1 MLVKDNI
8 MSTSISQAV
17 EKIPQMK
24 KMIANA
30 PLCVLLCT
38 VTTYK
43 EEQTNIQLT
52 VEIVVVYLLGY
63 IQFT

>member
-8 MSTSISQAV
+8 MSKSISQAV
-17 EKIPQMK
+17 EKIPQME

-52 VEIVVVYLLGY
+52 VEIVVAYLLGY
-63 IQFT
+63 IQCT

>member
-17 EKIPQMK
+17 EKIPQIK

-30 PLCVLLCT
+30 LLCVLLCT
-38 VTTYK
+38 ATTYK

-63 IQFT
+63 IQCT

>member
-8 MSTSISQAV
+8 MSTSVSQAV

-38 VTTYK
+38 ATAVTKSRPTYS
-43 EEQTNIQLT
+43 
-52 VEIVVVYLLGY
+52 
-63 IQFT
+63 

>member
-30 PLCVLLCT
+30 PLYVLLCT
-38 VTTYK
+38 ATTYK

-63 IQFT
+63 IQCT